1 MAIYRIP
8 EEPEGPLWDSKGTN
22 WKKVSCEEYC
32 WKREYEGGIS
42 CDWNNK

>member
-22 WKKVSCEEYC
+22 WKKINGGQFCCERGYA
-32 WKREYEGGIS
+32 GGIS